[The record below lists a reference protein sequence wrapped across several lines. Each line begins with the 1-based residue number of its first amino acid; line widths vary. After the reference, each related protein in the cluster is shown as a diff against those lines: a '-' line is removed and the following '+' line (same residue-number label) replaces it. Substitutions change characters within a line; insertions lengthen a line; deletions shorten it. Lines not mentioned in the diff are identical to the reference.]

1 MLSLPKQ
8 NNKFWRDTVSYFWG
22 DTLPKF
28 LLIKENFMKLNPI
41 RDRILIKPLDAETV
55 TKSGIV
61 IPEAAQEKPIQG
73 KVLAVGTGKVT
84 EEGQTV
90 PLVVK
95 EGDTVM
101 YGKYAGQTVKINNIE
116 HVILKEDDVMAIV
129 E

>member
-1 MLSLPKQ
+1 
-8 NNKFWRDTVSYFWG
+8 
-22 DTLPKF
+22 
-28 LLIKENFMKLNPI
+28 MKLNPI

-55 TKSGIV
+55 TRSGIV
-61 IPEAAQEKPIQG
+61 IPENAQEKPIQG

-84 EEGQTV
+84 EEGQIV
-90 PLVVK
+90 PLVIK

-101 YGKYAGQTVKINNIE
+101 YSKFSGQTVKVDNIE

>member
-1 MLSLPKQ
+1 
-8 NNKFWRDTVSYFWG
+8 
-22 DTLPKF
+22 
-28 LLIKENFMKLNPI
+28 MKINPI
-41 RDRILIKPLDAETV
+41 RDRILIKPLDAETI

-73 KVLAVGTGKVT
+73 RVLAVGTGKVT

-101 YGKYAGQTVKINNIE
+101 YGKYSGQTVKIDNEE

>member
-1 MLSLPKQ
+1 
-8 NNKFWRDTVSYFWG
+8 
-22 DTLPKF
+22 
-28 LLIKENFMKLNPI
+28 MKLNPI

-73 KVLAVGTGKVT
+73 RVLAVGTGKVT

-101 YGKYAGQTVKINNIE
+101 YGKYSGQTVKIDNEE

>member
-1 MLSLPKQ
+1 
-8 NNKFWRDTVSYFWG
+8 
-22 DTLPKF
+22 
-28 LLIKENFMKLNPI
+28 MKLNPI

-61 IPEAAQEKPIQG
+61 IPENAQEKPIQG
-73 KVLAVGTGKVT
+73 RVLAVGTGKVT
-84 EEGQTV
+84 EEGQIV
-90 PLVVK
+90 PLVIK

-101 YGKYAGQTVKINNIE
+101 YSKFSGQTVKVDNVE

>member
-28 LLIKENFMKLNPI
+28 LLTKENFMKLNPI

-61 IPEAAQEKPIQG
+61 IPENAQEKPIQG
-73 KVLAVGTGKVT
+73 RVLAVGTGKVT
-84 EEGQTV
+84 EEGQIV
-90 PLVVK
+90 PLVIK

-101 YGKYAGQTVKINNIE
+101 YSKFSGQTVKVDNVE

>member
-1 MLSLPKQ
+1 
-8 NNKFWRDTVSYFWG
+8 
-22 DTLPKF
+22 
-28 LLIKENFMKLNPI
+28 MKINPI

-61 IPEAAQEKPIQG
+61 IPEAAKEKPVTG
-73 KVLAVGTGKVT
+73 KVLGIGTGKIT
-84 EEGQTV
+84 EEGQIV

-101 YGKYAGQTVKINNIE
+101 YSKFSGQTVKVGNVE

>member
-28 LLIKENFMKLNPI
+28 LLNEENFMKLNPI

-61 IPEAAQEKPIQG
+61 IPENAQEKPIQG
-73 KVLAVGTGKVT
+73 RVLAVGTGKVT
-84 EEGQTV
+84 EEGQIV
-90 PLVVK
+90 PLVIK

-101 YGKYAGQTVKINNIE
+101 YSKFSGQTVKVDNVE

>member
-28 LLIKENFMKLNPI
+28 LLNEENFMKLNPI

-73 KVLAVGTGKVT
+73 RVLAVGTGKVT

-101 YGKYAGQTVKINNIE
+101 YGKYSGQTVKIDNEE